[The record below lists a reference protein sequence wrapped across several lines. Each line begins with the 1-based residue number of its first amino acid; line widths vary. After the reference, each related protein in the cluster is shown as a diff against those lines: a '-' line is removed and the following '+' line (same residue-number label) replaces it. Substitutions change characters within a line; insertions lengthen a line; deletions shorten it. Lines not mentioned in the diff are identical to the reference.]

1 MEFYRKTVSIF
12 LNNFKPQSFDNNL
25 GCRIFSDA
33 LTRAEYACS
42 QSIIEKLELSVNLF
56 KISNNTLFVY

>member
-12 LNNFKPQSFDNNL
+12 LNNFKPQSFDNSL
-25 GCRIFSDA
+25 GCRIFNDV

-42 QSIIEKLELSVNLF
+42 QSIVEKLELSVKFIQNQQ
-56 KISNNTLFVY
+56 